1 MEQYESQDKEEIFS
15 KRIPAGKR
23 TYFFDVKATRGNE
36 LYLTVTESKKRVR
49 DDGSFFYDKHKIFLY
64 QEDFEKFLDGI
75 NEAIAYIQENSSGTT
90 TNNYTRPQNEGGI
103 VETQAESIT
112 APQHEVEEPVVNR
125 IDEIS
130 FDDLGN

>member
-1 MEQYESQDKEEIFS
+1 MENFESQEKEEIFS

-36 LYLTVTESKKRVR
+36 LYLTVTESKKRLR

-64 QEDFEKFLDGI
+64 QEDFDKFMDGL
-75 NEAIAYIQENSSGTT
+75 NEAMAYIQENGNGQSTYNRHHDSAGA
-90 TNNYTRPQNEGGI
+90 
-103 VETQAESIT
+103 VEQPKQEPLVQQLPAEE
-112 APQHEVEEPVVNR
+112 AAVVNR
-125 IDEIS
+125 IDDIS

>member
-1 MEQYESQDKEEIFS
+1 MENFESQEKEEIFS

-36 LYLTVTESKKRVR
+36 LYLTVTESKKRLR

-64 QEDFEKFLDGI
+64 QEDFDKFMDGL
-75 NEAIAYIQENSSGTT
+75 NEAMAYIQENGNGPSTYNRHHDSAGA
-90 TNNYTRPQNEGGI
+90 
-103 VETQAESIT
+103 VEQPKQEPLVQQLPAEE
-112 APQHEVEEPVVNR
+112 AAVVNR
-125 IDEIS
+125 IDDIS